1 MSSSLPVVSSP
12 AMLETSLTRGLREEG
27 EPSRTSRLIR
37 IPVRGVKL
45 AETPDKTN
53 FRHVPTLTDYCAAS
67 YHKRHGDVWEHP
79 AHLHEVLP
87 EGGVGP
93 VVHHQARV
101 VTHRPVRQGVTR
113 LQTQGIHISDK

>member
-27 EPSRTSRLIR
+27 EPSLTSRLIR

-53 FRHVPTLTDYCAAS
+53 FRHVPTLTD
-67 YHKRHGDVWEHP
+67 
-79 AHLHEVLP
+79 
-87 EGGVGP
+87 
-93 VVHHQARV
+93 
-101 VTHRPVRQGVTR
+101 
-113 LQTQGIHISDK
+113 

>member
-53 FRHVPTLTDYCAAS
+53 FRHVPTLTDDCAAS
-67 YHKRHGDVWEHP
+67 YHKRHGDVGEHP

-87 EGGVGP
+87 EGVVGP

-101 VTHRPVRQGVTR
+101 VTHRPVRQRVTS
-113 LQTQGIHISDK
+113 LQAQGIYISDK

>member
-67 YHKRHGDVWEHP
+67 YHKRHGDVGEHP
-79 AHLHEVLP
+79 GHLHDVLP

-93 VVHHQARV
+93 VVHHQTRA
-101 VTHRPVRQGVTR
+101 VTHRPVRQRVTS